1 MLHLSPYWNL
11 PVLIA
16 RLLIVALAL
25 VPFTSTSVGQD
36 TPVAAPESPSSTSVP
51 EASKEPSPTD
61 SATGQNPAQGTSGQQ
76 AKTYVD
82 FKKDIV
88 PLLEKHCQSCHQGE
102 DPEGGFLI
110 ADRDAVLG
118 YITAG
123 SASDSS
129 LWNDYL
135 TAPSKTINKDSLVM
149 PPDGPLP
156 MSDLALIKLW
166 IDEGAS
172 WPEDVRIGEV
182 VPAVPLGGSV
192 PVRAYRAVGYLH
204 PAVVHFPIAFLSLSG
219 ACVALSFLF
228 GQRLIPFAYACLVLG
243 AMGAV
248 VSAIMGWSFADIRGL
263 ADWTTMI
270 TSDATEKESNEFFHR
285 WLGTFT
291 AVAAVLVAWFGH
303 RARQPDGKRPGYLW
317 KIGALVLAL
326 LVGIVGHQ
334 GGELVYGDIFAK
346 ARELFMR

>member
-1 MLHLSPYWNL
+1 MLHLSPRWNL
-11 PVLIA
+11 PVLTA
-16 RLLIVALAL
+16 RLLIVALTLIAS
-25 VPFTSTSVGQD
+25 TSTTVGQD
-36 TPVAAPESPSSTSVP
+36 TEQTPDNT
-51 EASKEPSPTD
+51 ASNTAS
-61 SATGQNPAQGTSGQQ
+61 
-76 AKTYVD
+76 KTYVD

-88 PLLEKHCQSCHQGE
+88 PLLESHCQSCHQGQE
-102 DPEGGFLI
+102 AEGGFLLS
-110 ADRDAVLG
+110 DRDALMG
-118 YITAG
+118 YITPG

-135 TAPSKTINKDSLVM
+135 TAPSKTIDKNSLVM

-156 MSDLALIKLW
+156 MTDLALIKLW

-172 WPEDVRIGEV
+172 WPEEVKIGDAGSV
-182 VPAVPLGGSV
+182 VPLGGSI
-192 PVRAYRAVGYLH
+192 PVRAYRAMGYLH
-204 PAVVHFPIAFLSLSG
+204 PAVVHFPIALLSLSG

-228 GQRLIPFAYACLVLG
+228 GQRFIPFAYACLVIG
-243 AMGAV
+243 AIGAV

-263 ADWTTMI
+263 ADWTTML
-270 TSDATEKESNEFFHR
+270 SSNATEKESNEFFHR
-285 WLGTFT
+285 WLGTLT

-303 RARQPDGKRPGYLW
+303 RARQQDGTRPGYFW

-346 ARELFMR
+346 ARELFMK

>member
-1 MLHLSPYWNL
+1 MLHLSPRWNL
-11 PVLIA
+11 QAFAYQFL
-16 RLLIVALAL
+16 VAAL
-25 VPFTSTSVGQD
+25 TLFPFTTLSVAQD
-36 TPVAAPESPSSTSVP
+36 TPTTAPEPQSSTTTP
-51 EASKEPSPTD
+51 EPSQVPTPTEN
-61 SATGQNPAQGTSGQQ
+61 APAQTPTQTTSSPQT
-76 AKTYVD
+76 KNYVD

-88 PLLEKHCQSCHQGE
+88 PLLETHCQSCHQGE
-102 DPEGGFLI
+102 EAKGAFLI
-110 ADRDAVLG
+110 SDRDALLG
-118 YITAG
+118 FITPGA
-123 SASDSS
+123 ANDSS

-135 TAPSKTINKDSLVM
+135 TAPSKTSDKDSLVM

-156 MSDLALIKLW
+156 ITDLALIKLW

-172 WPEDVRIGEV
+172 WPADVKIGEAE
-182 VPAVPLGGSV
+182 PMVPLGGSL

-204 PAVVHFPIAFLSLSG
+204 PAVVHFPIALLSLSG

-228 GQRLIPFAYACLVLG
+228 GQRFIPFAYACLVI
-243 AMGAV
+243 GAV
-248 VSAIMGWSFADIRGL
+248 GAVASTIMGWSFADIRGL
-263 ADWTTMI
+263 SDWTTMLP
-270 TSDATEKESNEFFHR
+270 SNATEKESNEFFHR

-291 AVAAVLVAWFGH
+291 AFGAVLVAWFGH
-303 RARQPDGKRPGYLW
+303 RARQPDGKRPGYVW